1 MYTDLQSVASPLGHS
16 TVGAM
21 LPAGTGRDLLRADD
35 GIRTRD
41 PHLGKVMLYQLSHVR
56 APPPAKLGEGATRN
70 HSRADG
76 WNPNNLQ
83 PAGGGSC
90 TPKINSA
97 RGYPDR
103 VTLTSPTT
111 VRQLA
116 VWRNGERLDDPDQ
129 AIVPAT
135 DHGLVVG
142 DGVFEALKAGTA
154 GAFAVQRHLNRLSRS
169 AAAMGLPAPDHG
181 LVREGIAAALESWT
195 LSESKVRV
203 TYTGGEG
210 PLGSGAAYGPPTLIV
225 AVEAHQ
231 PTPPSTAVVT
241 APWRRNENGA
251 LTGVKST
258 SYAENVRGLAY
269 AVSCGASEAIFLNTA
284 GQVCEGTGTNI
295 FFVFADEVVTP
306 PLSSGPLAGI
316 TRELLLEWT
325 AVTEHNVTPEE
336 AASADEVF
344 LTSSLR
350 DVQGIHR
357 WDDRDLTGPN
367 PVTERL
373 ADLFQQRSADQL
385 DP

>member
-1 MYTDLQSVASPLGHS
+1 M
-16 TVGAM
+16 
-21 LPAGTGRDLLRADD
+21 
-35 GIRTRD
+35 
-41 PHLGKVMLYQLSHVR
+41 
-56 APPPAKLGEGATRN
+56 
-70 HSRADG
+70 
-76 WNPNNLQ
+76 
-83 PAGGGSC
+83 
-90 TPKINSA
+90 
-97 RGYPDR
+97 
-103 VTLTSPTT
+103 TLTSPTP

-116 VWRNGERLDDPDQ
+116 VWRNGERLDHPDQ
-129 AIVPAT
+129 AVVPAT

-142 DGVFEALKAGTA
+142 DGVFEAMKATPA

-181 LVREGIAAALESWT
+181 LVREGIAAALEGCA
-195 LSESKVRV
+195 LPDMKVRV

-210 PLGSGAAYGPPTLIV
+210 PLGSGAAYGPPSLIV
-225 AVEAHQ
+225 AVEAREPSP
-231 PTPPSTAVVT
+231 PTTAVVT

-269 AVSCGASEAIFLNTA
+269 AVSCGAGETIFLNTV

-295 FFVFADEVVTP
+295 FFVFGDEVVTP

-325 AVTEHNVTPEE
+325 AVTERNVTPEE
-336 AASADEVF
+336 AETADEVF

-350 DVQGIHR
+350 DVQGVHR
-357 WDDRDLTGPN
+357 WDERELAGPR

-373 ADLFQQRSADQL
+373 AALFGERSSNLL

>member
-1 MYTDLQSVASPLGHS
+1 M
-16 TVGAM
+16 
-21 LPAGTGRDLLRADD
+21 
-35 GIRTRD
+35 
-41 PHLGKVMLYQLSHVR
+41 
-56 APPPAKLGEGATRN
+56 
-70 HSRADG
+70 
-76 WNPNNLQ
+76 
-83 PAGGGSC
+83 
-90 TPKINSA
+90 
-97 RGYPDR
+97 
-103 VTLTSPTT
+103 TLTSPTL

-116 VWRNGERLDDPDQ
+116 VWRNGERLDPPDQ
-129 AIVPAT
+129 AVVPAT

-142 DGVFEALKAGTA
+142 DGVFEAMKAGPT

-181 LVREGIAAALESWT
+181 LVREGIAAALEGCA
-195 LSESKVRV
+195 LPEMKVRV

-225 AVEAHQ
+225 AVEAHEPSP
-231 PTPPSTAVVT
+231 PTAAVVT

-269 AVSCGASEAIFLNTA
+269 AVSCGAGEAIFLNTV

-295 FFVFADEVVTP
+295 FLVFGKEVVTP
-306 PLSSGPLAGI
+306 PLSAGPLAGI

-325 AVTEHNVTPEE
+325 AVTERNVTPEE
-336 AASADEVF
+336 AESADEVF

-350 DVQGIHR
+350 DVQGVHR
-357 WDDRDLTGPN
+357 WDDRDLAGPR
-367 PVTERL
+367 PVTEQL
-373 ADLFQQRSADQL
+373 AVLFAGRSATLL